1 MAFGRSASP
10 RSIAPTE
17 PAASWE
23 APRAARTK
31 PDGAAPAL
39 IRGALSVSGV
49 LGFLR
54 DNGRRI
60 LALALA
66 LFALGVVALMVLP
79 VRYAAT
85 ALVVLDPRELRV
97 TTEQDV
103 LPGIGQDAAAL
114 QSQIEIAKSDGF
126 LRPLIEQ
133 LKVAEDDDIAG
144 GHTDMTRLLEKF
156 RSRLEITRRGLTYVI
171 AISFTSN
178 RSERAAYYANAVAEA
193 FVASQ
198 GRVRTAATDEAA
210 DWLKDRLKTLNERL
224 RASEDAVAAFRL
236 EHKILN
242 AGKDSTTQQLRV
254 TDLNQQVSAARL
266 RAEEAKARYDQVQR
280 DLKANVEGPVKQD
293 LLSML
298 RAQRST
304 LNDQIAQKKAVYG
317 DRHPDL
323 AISYSQLAD
332 INRQIEVE
340 RKKNIDTAKS
350 EYEAQ
355 LEQQNA
361 LEKQLKAVETQ
372 MLVDGQALVKLQELQ
387 RDADANRNIYEQFLS
402 RFKTTNEQR
411 QLQNSQTKIAS
422 PAIPPLRST
431 RPPLAL
437 LLAALAIG
445 SLLTSTAGVAAM
457 VSMSAEPAPVEP
469 PMPAA
474 VTDTQARQIQV
485 QSQVQ
490 SQVQPQVTLQAQPP
504 PAAAGRPDAMPRLP
518 VWARIPDLLSG
529 TGPTTVWQRP
539 VAASAELDLGVYLRP
554 LLERIDRVPVRGCK
568 VALVLSVGKSA
579 GGNTVARSLNR
590 AAVKRG
596 MMSVLIRLQAE
607 FAGHQPPVTEWND
620 GSTTAGLQ
628 SIDELLS
635 AGRKA
640 DARPEDDIRSEFDLI
655 IVHAGNLALQPDA
668 IALAAHADLIV
679 LVARA
684 GELGSA
690 AMRRVTAAL
699 SRYET
704 VPTGLVVNHAP
715 AGSQAPHSEGG
726 ALGLAV

>member
-1 MAFGRSASP
+1 MAFGSRASP

-23 APRAARTK
+23 APRPARTK
-31 PDGAAPAL
+31 PGGAAPAL
-39 IRGALSVSGV
+39 IRGSLTVSGT
-49 LGFLR
+49 LSFLR
-54 DNGRRI
+54 ENARRI
-60 LALALA
+60 VTLALA
-66 LFALGVVALMVLP
+66 LFAIGIVVLMVLP
-79 VRYAAT
+79 IRYAAT
-85 ALVVLDPRELRV
+85 ALVVLDPRELRI

-133 LKVAEDDDIAG
+133 LKTADDDDIAG

-178 RSERAAYYANAVAEA
+178 RADRAAYYANAIAEA

-198 GRVRTAATDEAA
+198 GRVRTEATDEAA

-266 RAEEAKARYDQVQR
+266 RTEEAKARYEQVQR

-298 RAQRST
+298 RAQRSA

-411 QLQNSQTKIAS
+411 QLQASQTKIAS
-422 PAIPPLRST
+422 AAIPPLRST

-445 SLLTSTAGVAAM
+445 SLLTSTAAVAVATAM
-457 VSMSAEPAPVEP
+457 SPEPAPIEAP
-469 PMPAA
+469 LHAA
-474 VTDTQARQIQV
+474 VADTQDR
-485 QSQVQ
+485 QVQ
-490 SQVQPQVTLQAQPP
+490 SQVQPQVSPQVPP
-504 PAAAGRPDAMPRLP
+504 PAQPSAAAERPTEAMPRLP
-518 VWARIPDLLSG
+518 VWARIPDLTTG
-529 TGPTTVWQRP
+529 TATNTVWQKP
-539 VAASAELDLGVYLRP
+539 IASPAERDLGVYLRT

-596 MMSVLIRLQAE
+596 MMSVLIRLQGE

-699 SRYET
+699 SQYQA

-715 AGSQAPHSEGG
+715 AGSQAPQPEGG

>member
-1 MAFGRSASP
+1 MAFGSRPSP

-17 PAASWE
+17 QAASWE
-23 APRAARTK
+23 APRAAKLK
-31 PDGAAPAL
+31 PDGTGPAL
-39 IRGALSVSGV
+39 IRGSLTVSGT
-49 LGFLR
+49 LSFLR
-54 DNGRRI
+54 ENGRRI
-60 LALALA
+60 LTLAVA
-66 LFALGVVALMVLP
+66 LFALGIVVLMVLP

-97 TTEQDV
+97 TSDQEV

-133 LKVAEDDDIAG
+133 LKIADDEDVAG
-144 GHTDMTRLLEKF
+144 GYTDMTRLLERF
-156 RSRLEITRRGLTYVI
+156 RNRLEITRRGLTYVI

-178 RSERAAYYANAVAEA
+178 RPERAAYYANAIAEA

-198 GRVRTAATDEAA
+198 GRVRTEATDEAA
-210 DWLKDRLKTLNERL
+210 DWLKDRLKALNERL

-236 EHKILN
+236 EHNIVN
-242 AGKDSTTQQLRV
+242 AGKESTTQQLRV
-254 TDLNQQVSAARL
+254 TDLTQQVSAARA
-266 RAEEAKARYDQVQR
+266 RTEEAKARYEQVQR

-332 INRQIEVE
+332 INRQIEIE

-355 LEQQNA
+355 REQQNA
-361 LEKQLKAVETQ
+361 LEKQLKAVETK

-402 RFKTTNEQR
+402 RFKTTSEQR
-411 QLQNSQTKIAS
+411 QLQASQTKVAS
-422 PAIPPLRST
+422 IAIPPVRST

-445 SLLTSTAGVAAM
+445 SLLTSTGAVAVM
-457 VSMSAEPAPVEP
+457 TSVSADEPASVQA
-469 PMPAA
+469 PASVDA
-474 VTDTQARQIQV
+474 EGAPDRQV
-485 QSQVQ
+485 
-490 SQVQPQVTLQAQPP
+490 QPP
-504 PAAAGRPDAMPRLP
+504 PAAVPRPEPMPSLP
-518 VWARIPDLLSG
+518 VWVRIPELASG
-529 TGPTTVWQRP
+529 AGISTVWQKP
-539 VAASAELDLGVYLRP
+539 VATSAELDVGTHLRP

-590 AAVKRG
+590 AAVNRG
-596 MMSVLIRLQAE
+596 MMSVLIRLQPE
-607 FAGHQPPVTEWND
+607 FASHQPPVTEWHD
-620 GSTTAGLQ
+620 GSTTACLQ
-628 SIDELLS
+628 SIEELLS
-635 AGRKA
+635 AGRKP

-699 SRYET
+699 SKHAA
-704 VPTGLVVNHAP
+704 VPTGLVVNHVP
-715 AGSQAPHSEGG
+715 AGSVAPQPEGG

>member
-1 MAFGRSASP
+1 MAFGSRASP

-17 PAASWE
+17 QAASWE
-23 APRAARTK
+23 APRAGKAK
-31 PDGAAPAL
+31 PDGASPGL
-39 IRGALSVSGV
+39 TKGSLTVSGT
-49 LGFLR
+49 LSFLR
-54 DNGRRI
+54 ENGRRI
-60 LALALA
+60 LTLALA

-97 TTEQDV
+97 TSEQDV

-133 LKVAEDDDIAG
+133 LKIADDEDIAG
-144 GHTDMTRLLEKF
+144 GYTDMTRLLERF
-156 RSRLEITRRGLTYVI
+156 RNRLEITRRGLTYVI

-178 RSERAAYYANAVAEA
+178 RPDRAAYYANAIAEA

-198 GRVRTAATDEAA
+198 GRVRTEATDEAA
-210 DWLKDRLKTLNERL
+210 GWLQDRLKTLSERL

-236 EHKILN
+236 EHNIVN
-242 AGKDSTTQQLRV
+242 AGKESTTQQLRV
-254 TDLNQQVSAARL
+254 TDLTQQVSAARA
-266 RAEEAKARYDQVQR
+266 RTEEAKARYEQVQR
-280 DLKANVEGPVKQD
+280 DVKANVEGPVKQD

-298 RAQRST
+298 RAQRSA

-332 INRQIEVE
+332 INRQIEIE

-361 LEKQLKAVETQ
+361 LEKQLKAVETK
-372 MLVDGQALVKLQELQ
+372 MLRDGQALVKLQELQ

-411 QLQNSQTKIAS
+411 QLQASQTKIAS
-422 PAIPPLRST
+422 VAIPPLRST

-445 SLLTSTAGVAAM
+445 SLLTSTAAVA
-457 VSMSAEPAPVEP
+457 VTTSLSADKPESVEAPVSREAEETP
-469 PMPAA
+469 N
-474 VTDTQARQIQV
+474 RQV
-485 QSQVQ
+485 S
-490 SQVQPQVTLQAQPP
+490 P
-504 PAAAGRPDAMPRLP
+504 PAAAASPAEAMPRLP
-518 VWARIPDLLSG
+518 VWARIPELAPG
-529 TGPTTVWQRP
+529 GGINTVWQRP
-539 VAASAELDLGVYLRP
+539 VSASAELDLGPHLRP

-579 GGNTVARSLNR
+579 GGNTVARALNR
-590 AAVKRG
+590 AAVNRG
-596 MMSVLIRLQAE
+596 MMSVLIRLQPE
-607 FAGHQPPVTEWND
+607 FAGTQPPVTEWQD

-635 AGRKA
+635 AGRKP

-655 IVHAGNLALQPDA
+655 VVHAGNLALQPDA
-668 IALAAHADLIV
+668 ITLAAHADLIV

-684 GELGSA
+684 GELGSS

-699 SRYET
+699 SRYAA
-704 VPTGLVVNHAP
+704 VPTGLVVNHVP
-715 AGSQAPHSEGG
+715 ADSMVAQPDGG

>member
-17 PAASWE
+17 QAASWE
-23 APRAARTK
+23 APRAAKAK
-31 PDGAAPAL
+31 PDVASPGL
-39 IRGALSVSGV
+39 TKGSLTVSGALS
-49 LGFLR
+49 FLR
-54 DNGRRI
+54 ENGRRI
-60 LALALA
+60 LTLALA

-97 TTEQDV
+97 TSDQDV

-126 LRPLIEQ
+126 LRPVIEQ
-133 LKVAEDDDIAG
+133 LKIADDEDVAG
-144 GHTDMTRLLEKF
+144 GYTDMTRLLEKF
-156 RSRLEITRRGLTYVI
+156 RNRLEITRRGLTYVI

-178 RSERAAYYANAVAEA
+178 RPDRAAYYANAIAEA

-198 GRVRTAATDEAA
+198 GRVRTEATDEAA
-210 DWLKDRLKTLNERL
+210 GWLQDRLKTLSERL

-236 EHKILN
+236 EHNIVN
-242 AGKDSTTQQLRV
+242 AGKESTTQQLRV
-254 TDLNQQVSAARL
+254 TDLTQQVSAARA
-266 RAEEAKARYDQVQR
+266 RTEEAKARYEQVQR
-280 DLKANVEGPVKQD
+280 DVKANIEGPVKQD

-298 RAQRST
+298 RAQRSA

-332 INRQIEVE
+332 INRQIEIE

-361 LEKQLKAVETQ
+361 LEKQLKAVETK

-411 QLQNSQTKIAS
+411 QLQASQTKIAS
-422 PAIPPLRST
+422 IAIPPLRST

-445 SLLTSTAGVAAM
+445 SLLTSTAAVA
-457 VSMSAEPAPVEP
+457 VTTSLSADKPEAVQAPVSREAEEAP
-469 PMPAA
+469 SL
-474 VTDTQARQIQV
+474 QV
-485 QSQVQ
+485 S
-490 SQVQPQVTLQAQPP
+490 
-504 PAAAGRPDAMPRLP
+504 PAAAARPAEAMPRLP
-518 VWARIPDLLSG
+518 VWARIPELAPEAG
-529 TGPTTVWQRP
+529 INTVWQRP
-539 VAASAELDLGVYLRP
+539 VSASAEFDLGPHLQP

-579 GGNTVARSLNR
+579 GGNTVARALNR
-590 AAVKRG
+590 AAVNLG

-607 FAGHQPPVTEWND
+607 FAGSQPPVTEWQD

-635 AGRKA
+635 AGRNPE
-640 DARPEDDIRSEFDLI
+640 ARPEDDIRSEFDLI
-655 IVHAGNLALQPDA
+655 VVHAGNLALQPDA

-684 GELGSA
+684 GELGSS

-699 SRYET
+699 SRYAA
-704 VPTGLVVNHAP
+704 VPTGLVVNHVP
-715 AGSQAPHSEGG
+715 AGSMAPQSDDG

>member
-1 MAFGRSASP
+1 MAFGSRPSP

-23 APRAARTK
+23 APQAARTRT
-31 PDGAAPAL
+31 DGAAPAL
-39 IRGALSVSGV
+39 IKGSLTVSGALS
-49 LGFLR
+49 FLR
-54 DNGRRI
+54 ENGRRI
-60 LALALA
+60 LTLALA
-66 LFALGVVALMVLP
+66 LFALGVIVLMILP

-85 ALVVLDPRELRV
+85 ALVVLDPRELRI

-133 LKVAEDDDIAG
+133 LKIADDDDIAG

-178 RSERAAYYANAVAEA
+178 RPERAASYANAIAEA
-193 FVASQ
+193 FVAGQ

-266 RAEEAKARYDQVQR
+266 RTEEAKARYDQVQR

-298 RAQRST
+298 RAQRSA
-304 LNDQIAQKKAVYG
+304 LNDQIAQKKAVFG

-340 RKKNIDTAKS
+340 RKKNIETAKS

-355 LEQQNA
+355 LEQQKA
-361 LEKQLKAVETQ
+361 LEKQLKEVETK

-402 RFKTTNEQR
+402 RFKTTDEQR
-411 QLQNSQTKIAS
+411 QLQASQTKIAS
-422 PAIPPLRST
+422 AAIPPLRST

-445 SLLTSTAGVAAM
+445 SLLTSTAAVA
-457 VSMSAEPAPVEP
+457 VTTSMSDQSAPTEA
-469 PMPAA
+469 PMQAA
-474 VTDTQARQIQV
+474 VAETQARQIQP
-485 QSQVQ
+485 QL
-490 SQVQPQVTLQAQPP
+490 QPQAQP
-504 PAAAGRPDAMPRLP
+504 AAAARPDAMPRLP
-518 VWARIPDLLSG
+518 VWARIPDLSS
-529 TGPTTVWQRP
+529 TTATSTVWQKP
-539 VAASAELDLGVYLRP
+539 IASPGELDLGAHLRP

-590 AAVKRG
+590 AAVTRG
-596 MMSVLIRLQAE
+596 MMSVLIRLQGE

-668 IALAAHADLIV
+668 IALAAHADLII

-699 SRYET
+699 SRYEA

-715 AGSQAPHSEGG
+715 AGSQAPHPEGG